1 MQSAQL
7 HLRETRSILST
18 IGSLADFATTSFYP
32 ITTASCDSLDGEIAS
47 ASATL
52 KKDWFMFNG
61 GSLSADNKSFKKP
74 LFFDIALNYVELDME
89 RLHTRTGKE
98 PRPAPAMPTVKV
110 QDIQQP
116 QVQKAPAAKAKAEG
130 VERIPTP
137 EPPTPVRGGLS
148 NLLGGWWGR
157 K

>member
-18 IGSLADFATTSFYP
+18 LDGSADAATTSFYQ
-32 ITTASCDSLDGEIAS
+32 ITAASCNSLDEEITS
-47 ASATL
+47 ASVVL

-61 GSLSADNKSFKKP
+61 GSLNADNQSFKKP

-89 RLHTRTGKE
+89 RLQARTGKQ
-98 PRPAPAMPTVKV
+98 PTPAPTISTVQK
-110 QDIQQP
+110 QEIQQP
-116 QVQKAPAAKAKAEG
+116 QPQKAPAVRAKAEG

-137 EPPTPVRGGLS
+137 QPPAPVRSGLS